1 MASPDIELRVGIDA
15 WHTTRV
21 AEDGTETL
29 YMAARALPDESSED
43 VLIIDSEFLNEM
55 RIKNVDPQE
64 AVRVL
69 RDVGDRCRSVNVYRE
84 MPQPSVEFRTAL
96 ARAAGAL
103 VATLTPYTSPNGLR
117 GAVRTHTIEGFV
129 LDPNTNWS
137 PAYTDSAGV
146 ERSRAGSEIYL
157 PVNGDALPR
166 TVRDG
171 FFRPRH

>member
-15 WHTTRV
+15 WHTTRL

-43 VLIIDSEFLNEM
+43 VLIIDSEFLDEM

-69 RDVGDRCRSVNVYRE
+69 RDVGDRCRAVNGYRE
-84 MPQPSVEFRTAL
+84 MPQPSVEFRAAL

-103 VATLTPYTSPNGLR
+103 VATMNPYTSTNAIR
-117 GAVRTHTIEGFV
+117 GAIRTRAIEGFV
-129 LDPNTNWS
+129 LDPNTNWRS
-137 PAYTDSAGV
+137 AYTDSAGV

-157 PVNGDALPR
+157 RVNGKALPE
-166 TVRDG
+166 TVRSG
-171 FFRPRH
+171 FFPPRR